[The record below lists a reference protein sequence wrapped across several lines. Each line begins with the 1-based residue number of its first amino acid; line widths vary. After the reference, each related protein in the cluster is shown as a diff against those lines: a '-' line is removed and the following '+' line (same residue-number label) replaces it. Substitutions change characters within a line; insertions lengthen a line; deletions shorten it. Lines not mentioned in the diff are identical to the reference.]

1 LTAIPAE
8 PKNQKRTSQDGKKK
22 KKKKEPDFG
31 EIAWMEK
38 KCIEIRKSTT
48 VPRRRRHFQR
58 KKKGQKL
65 TKNNI

>member
-1 LTAIPAE
+1 M
-8 PKNQKRTSQDGKKK
+8 
-22 KKKKEPDFG
+22 EPDFG